1 MGGRFLCYRTL
12 INHILVGAEL
22 AARVGGLAALDVPR
36 LFQLI
41 DCGADG
47 VLAFPVD
54 NSQTGKGVVP
64 ILLLSPISIILI
76 QQQNGSKSPVF
87 ITFMAQKIP
96 RTAGPQ
102 GPAAGGF
109 HLTESVSYFS

>member
-1 MGGRFLCYRTL
+1 MDVRKEPGGVMRHSVSREDMIL
-12 INHILVGAEL
+12 INRLSKTEL
-22 AARVGGLAALDVPR
+22 KPDQVYTFA
-36 LFQLI
+36 I
-41 DCGADG
+41 
-47 VLAFPVD
+47 
-54 NSQTGKGVVP
+54 
-64 ILLLSPISIILI
+64 LLSPISIILI